1 MKLPMN
7 EINYQKELDKIL
19 SDENNKEKS
28 LVLHSCC
35 GPCSSYVLRYLRTF
49 FNITVFYYN
58 PNITEKDEYQK
69 RVGEQKRLIELLN
82 AKASCEGAFPIKVIE
97 GDYDVNEF
105 FDIARGYEKD
115 KEGGERCSRC
125 FKLRLE
131 KTARL
136 ALELNADYFAT
147 TLTVSPMKNSK
158 VINTIGFEL
167 EKEMALSGPDR
178 ELKWLPSDFKKR
190 DGYKQ
195 SIELSKKYDLY
206 RQNYCG
212 CIYSKLERDEQ
223 IRQKQALES

>member
-82 AKASCEGAFPIKVIE
+82 GKASSEGAFPIKVIE

-131 KTARL
+131 KTAWL

-167 EKEMALSGPDR
+167 EKEMALSGPVR